1 MGFHMRHGQFSDIAV
16 WERAK
21 KNKVYPSGC
30 TLLQVSASKG
40 ETLFLSEPSKVDSK
54 YCVITPDMQQIDP
67 LYFYIVL
74 KKELPD
80 YLKKMQTGLN
90 IVPSILDDMPLCW
103 HADREVQLQIAQY
116 WEVIEQEI
124 ENETA
129 VLQDIT
135 QFKRTM
141 LHLMMA

>member
-1 MGFHMRHGQFSDIAV
+1 MMNGRFSDVAV

-21 KNKVYPSGC
+21 KNKVYPAGC

-40 ETLFLSEPSKVDSK
+40 ETLFLSGPSKVESK

-67 LYFYIVL
+67 HYFYIVL

-90 IVPSILDDMPLCW
+90 IVPSILDDMPLRW

-129 VLQDIT
+129 VLQGIR

-141 LHLMMA
+141 LHLMMAR

>member
-1 MGFHMRHGQFSDIAV
+1 MMNGRFLDVAV

-21 KNKVYPSGC
+21 KNKVYPAGC

-40 ETLFLSEPSKVDSK
+40 ETLFLSGPSKVESK

-67 LYFYIVL
+67 HYFYIVL

-90 IVPSILDDMPLCW
+90 IVPSILDTMPLCW
-103 HADREVQLQIAQY
+103 HTDPEVQRQIAHHY
-116 WEVIEQEI
+116 ELFEKEI
-124 ENETA
+124 EKEEI
-129 VLQDIT
+129 LIEEIQ
-135 QFKRTM
+135 QFKKTM
-141 LHLMMA
+141 LYLMMP